1 MGTPDVSV
9 VSVTRNDLAGITRTR
24 ASVLDQEH
32 EGASIQHVVIDG
44 ASTDGTPEWLA
55 AQEWQ
60 GESTFI
66 SAADRGIYD
75 AMNAGAQLATGELI
89 VFLNGGDRFPRPSTV
104 AEVVSDYRAYSWQW
118 AYGVAVLESD
128 DGTVSRIHQ
137 MAPFSLVRLGLGLAA
152 GPHQATW
159 MRTEFFHRV
168 GDFDLAAGLSADM
181 DHCWRAGHLAQPRV
195 LPDVLALAEE
205 GGLSAQQAP
214 GFYARSMRRNV
225 KRHHGT
231 VLGNRVVDAAA
242 ATGVTA
248 LTAAVQVVP
257 RWWSSITMRGN

>member
-1 MGTPDVSV
+1 MGASGVSV
-9 VSVTRNDLAGITRTR
+9 VSVTRNDLAGIIRTR
-24 ASVLDQEH
+24 ESVLAQD
-32 EGASIQHVVIDG
+32 GANIQHVVIDG

-55 AQEWQ
+55 AQDWQ
-60 GESTFI
+60 GASTFV

-75 AMNAGAQLATGELI
+75 AMNAGARLAAGELI

-104 AEVVSDYRAYSWQW
+104 AEVLADYRAQGWQW
-118 AYGVAVLESD
+118 AYGVAVLEGA
-128 DGTVSRIHQ
+128 DGNVSRIHQ

-152 GPHQATW
+152 VPHQATW

-181 DHCWRAGHLAQPRV
+181 DHCWRAGQLAEPRV
-195 LPDVLALAEE
+195 LPDVLAIAEE
-205 GGLSAQQAP
+205 GGVSARQAP
-214 GFYARSMRRNV
+214 GFYARAMRRNV

-242 ATGVTA
+242 STGVTA

-257 RWWSSITMRGN
+257 RWWSSIATRDN